1 MFKKRAA
8 HLFRRAIIASYPSF
22 HVLSHHPFEK
32 VPTESA
38 ASAPHNFLQT
48 AGSNLTKCFAQP
60 FNSSCLYNLVLEVY
74 ECHLFSSKKEKV
86 ISVSAIVLMSF
97 LVLLFVMNWEA
108 VISVVISIT
117 SICLGIVAYLHLWGV
132 RLDAVSLISILMSV
146 GFSVDYSAHVC
157 YHYFAHA
164 TEDQHEHMTE
174 RTMVRLSRKMF
185 SVVTYTCTY
194 IHTNTQTRT
203 HTPTQTCPH
212 KPTDTHK
219 LCVR

>member
-1 MFKKRAA
+1 M
-8 HLFRRAIIASYPSF
+8 FRRAIIASYPSF

-38 ASAPHNFLQT
+38 ASAPHNFIQT
-48 AGSNLTKCFAQP
+48 A
-60 FNSSCLYNLVLEVY
+60 
-74 ECHLFSSKKEKV
+74 
-86 ISVSAIVLMSF
+86 VSAIVLMSF

-108 VISVVISIT
+108 IISVVISIT

-174 RTMVRLSRKMF
+174 RTMVRLSKNIGKSFR
-185 SVVTYTCTY
+185 
-194 IHTNTQTRT
+194 NTLRR
-203 HTPTQTCPH
+203 
-212 KPTDTHK
+212 
-219 LCVR
+219 LV